1 MTKGS
6 WTLDNRSYFTSNC
19 GGTNA
24 SWKGTYS
31 KKTWSGGDRSVGS
44 TSTVPHS
51 YGMTAIRQLQSPLK
65 WRQRYDAHLPPN
77 SGAINSC
84 GFGPLSP
91 VVTWDSSDDYK
102 LLDKLQGKV
111 SGGEFNFS
119 VFLGEGHQT
128 LGLLGDTALKLGKAL
143 RQVSK
148 GNITGAAKTLTGKP
162 PKGHVKP
169 FNQASSSW
177 LELQYGWLPLLGDAH
192 GAAEKLAHHMSE
204 PFKKSY
210 RVRRQKSAEVLQP
223 SHGLWRWSQNV
234 RVLQKQVIFTVS
246 EDWGGLSIPQ
256 LLGLQ
261 DPELV
266 AWELVPF
273 SFVCDWFIPIGNYL
287 QARAFSQKLKGTFVT
302 TTSNRWLFK
311 GLVDGVSSSSSSYV
325 FFNTGLAERKD
336 EIAQTR
342 SVTTQWD
349 VPKPTI
355 KPLSKAASWQHTANA
370 VALLVGMKT
379 NLRA

>member
-1 MTKGS
+1 M
-6 WTLDNRSYFTSNC
+6 
-19 GGTNA
+19 
-24 SWKGTYS
+24 
-31 KKTWSGGDRSVGS
+31 
-44 TSTVPHS
+44 
-51 YGMTAIRQLQSPLK
+51 
-65 WRQRYDAHLPPN
+65 
-77 SGAINSC
+77 
-84 GFGPLSP
+84 
-91 VVTWDSSDDYK
+91 
-102 LLDKLQGKV
+102 
-111 SGGEFNFS
+111 
-119 VFLGEGHQT
+119 
-128 LGLLGDTALKLGKAL
+128 
-143 RQVSK
+143 
-148 GNITGAAKTLTGKP
+148 
-162 PKGHVKP
+162 
-169 FNQASSSW
+169 
-177 LELQYGWLPLLGDAH
+177 
-192 GAAEKLAHHMSE
+192 
-204 PFKKSY
+204 
-210 RVRRQKSAEVLQP
+210 
-223 SHGLWRWSQNV
+223 

-311 GLVDGVSSSSSSYV
+311 GLIDGVSSSSSSYV

-342 SVTTQWD
+342 SVTTQWN